1 MNDGRLQKTIGAVAR
16 AARERIGL
24 NQSQVARLAGI
35 SPQVYGRI
43 ERGLLLPAV
52 PTLRKICTALGI
64 SADALLDLKSSEVSR
79 SVKEPPPSEL
89 TPEAR
94 QLVHLVRGLPPEKVK
109 ALLRVVSVVRS
120 VIEE

>member
-1 MNDGRLQKTIGAVAR
+1 MDDGRLQKSIGEVAR
-16 AARERIGL
+16 AARERI
-24 NQSQVARLAGI
+24 
-35 SPQVYGRI
+35 
-43 ERGLLLPAV
+43 
-52 PTLRKICTALGI
+52 
-64 SADALLDLKSSEVSR
+64 SADALLGLKPSEVSR

>member
-1 MNDGRLQKTIGAVAR
+1 MNDGQLQKTIGAVAR

-43 ERGLLLPAV
+43 ERGLMLPAV
-52 PTLRKICTALGI
+52 PTLRKISTALGI
-64 SADALLDLKSSEVSR
+64 SADALLDLKPSDVSR
-79 SVKEPPPSEL
+79 SVKEPPPAEL

-94 QLVHLVRGLPPEKVK
+94 QLVHIVRGLPPKKVK
-109 ALLRVVSVVRS
+109 AMLRVVSVVRS
-120 VIEE
+120 AMEE

>member
-43 ERGLLLPAV
+43 ERGLMLPAV